1 MAQMVVIYNT
11 PRDPVAFEKH
21 YFEIHVPLA
30 KKLAGLRKY
39 QVNKGPITTLPGGF
53 AVHMIATLYFDD
65 MTAIQ
70 NAFRSP
76 EGRACAADREIFAPD
91 DSDFKMF
98 LFDDREL

>member
-11 PRDPVAFEKH
+11 PKDPAAFDKH

-39 QVNKGPITTLPGGF
+39 EVSTGPVVTLPGGF

-65 MTAIQ
+65 LAAIQ
-70 NAFRSP
+70 NAFGSP
-76 EGRACAADREIFAPD
+76 EGQACAEDRAIFAPNGA
-91 DSDFKMF
+91 DFKMF
-98 LFDDREL
+98 LFDNCAM